1 MKILLITIATALF
14 LNAEM
19 GLMTPNEHSSV
30 HEISKRPAL
39 KIKSKQ
45 NMHRIHKVE
54 ESEAKKIIKEATG
67 EDITSLKLTHLGRE
81 LFYSSST
88 KSYSLKVN
96 ALTGEIM
103 EKKKND

>member
-19 GLMTPNEHSSV
+19 GLMTPSEHSSV

-54 ESEAKKIIKEATG
+54 ESEAKKIVKNATG
-67 EDITSLKLTHLGRE
+67 EDVTSLRLTHSGRK
-81 LFYSSST
+81 LFFNTRT
-88 KSYSLKVN
+88 KNYRVKIN